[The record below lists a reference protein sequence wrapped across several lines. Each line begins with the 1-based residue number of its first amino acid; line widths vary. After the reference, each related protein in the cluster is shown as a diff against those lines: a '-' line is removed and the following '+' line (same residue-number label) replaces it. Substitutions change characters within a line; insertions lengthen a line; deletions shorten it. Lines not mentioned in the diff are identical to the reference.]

1 MDVTVIKVGG
11 SLSQYPQKLKAL
23 CCTLSDIS
31 KKHRLIIVPGGGE
44 FADTVRDLDKRFA
57 LSVQASHKM
66 AISAMDQYGYLLADL
81 IGNSCLIDRFGNT
94 QEALDSGKLPI
105 FLPST
110 YFARTDPLPNS
121 WDVTSDSI
129 AAHIAGQ
136 LEASKIILI
145 TDVDGIYDKDPKKF
159 ADAKLI
165 PMLSAKKF
173 KSFEERTCV
182 DKYLPNILSEIK
194 IKCYITN
201 GLYPE
206 RVEAILDQKTNI
218 CTLVI

>member
-1 MDVTVIKVGG
+1 VGITVIKFGG
-11 SLSQYPQKLKAL
+11 SLSQHPQQLKAL

-31 KKHRLIIVPGGGE
+31 KKHRLIIIPGGGE
-44 FADTVRDLDKRFA
+44 FADTVRDLDERFA

-66 AISAMDQYGYLLADL
+66 AILAMDQYGYLLADS
-81 IGNSCLIDRFGNT
+81 IGNSCLIDRLGNAK
-94 QEALDSGKLPI
+94 EALDSGKLPI

-110 YFARTDPLPNS
+110 YFASNDPLPNS
-121 WDVTSDSI
+121 WDITSDSI

-136 LEASKIILI
+136 LEASKIVLI
-145 TDVDGIYDKDPKKF
+145 TNVDGIYTKDPKKF

-165 PMLSAKKF
+165 PMLTAKKL
-173 KSFEERTCV
+173 KSFKERTSV
-182 DKYLPNILSEIK
+182 DKYLLNILSEIK
-194 IKCYITN
+194 IDCYIIN

-206 RVEAILDQKTNI
+206 RVGAILDQKTTI